1 MKKEL
6 MQELRTDQMNFQEM
20 LSIMML
26 LMKSSSTVEQFQRNV
41 LHVRSWLIARASVV
55 LRRTVGDYD

>member
-55 LRRTVGDYD
+55 LRRTVGNYD

>member
-1 MKKEL
+1 

-55 LRRTVGDYD
+55 LRRTVGNYD

>member
-1 MKKEL
+1 

>member
-41 LHVRSWLIARASVV
+41 LRVRSWLIARASVV

>member
-1 MKKEL
+1 

-55 LRRTVGDYD
+55 LRRTVGGYD